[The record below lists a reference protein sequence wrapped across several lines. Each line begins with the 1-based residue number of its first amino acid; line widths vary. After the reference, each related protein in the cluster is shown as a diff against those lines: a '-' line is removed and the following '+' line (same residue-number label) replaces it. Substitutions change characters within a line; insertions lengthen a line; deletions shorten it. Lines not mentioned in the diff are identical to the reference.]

1 MPQND
6 VSSESQAL
14 ITQAEALIEQ
24 VEKRRGEIDKLYDQ
38 YGLTRDDM
46 EKIIEAGMA
55 ALTPEQKAEIERD
68 ENEWR
73 REIEEILQS
82 TGSPG
87 KSKVHPGLLRI

>member
-24 VEKRRGEIDKLYDQ
+24 VEKRRGAIDKLYAQ
-38 YGLTRDDM
+38 YGSTRDDM
-46 EKIIEAGMA
+46 EKITEAGMA

-87 KSKVHPGLLRI
+87 KPKVHPGLLRI

>member
-87 KSKVHPGLLRI
+87 KPKVHPGLLRI